1 MKKNTKILII
11 VCAAALILAGLMCL
25 LIFLPKGDGSSSGAA
40 TYDEGVK
47 MSVTTDKDGVHQAQI
62 QTNDKGEIDNNSY
75 GTLMDYIPAKISR
88 FILKTKR
95 VLWTSSHIHR
105 PIKTAKQ
112 VLHSTLLYVMKILT
126 FRAVLPTI
134 SQTMP
139 QALTLQRL

>member
-75 GTLMDYIPAKISR
+75 GTLMDYIPAKIS
-88 FILKTKR
+88 K
-95 VLWTSSHIHR
+95 IHLR
-105 PIKTAKQ
+105 KQ
-112 VLHSTLLYVMKILT
+112 KGYFGHQVIYTD
-126 FRAVLPTI
+126 R
-134 SQTMP
+134 
-139 QALTLQRL
+139 

>member
-75 GTLMDYIPAKISR
+75 GTLMDYIPAKISK
-88 FILKTKR
+88 IHLENKR
-95 VLWTSSHIHR
+95 VLWTSSHIHQ
-105 PIKTAKQ
+105 PIKRQNKCYT
-112 VLHSTLLYVMKILT
+112 VHYC
-126 FRAVLPTI
+126 
-134 SQTMP
+134 
-139 QALTLQRL
+139 RL